1 MEKKQLT
8 DRENYHLSQAKLLA
22 ERNTQK
28 VAETPVAPEC
38 GPLTPK
44 VGKDTTKSS
53 SEAHPSRAAA
63 KRAVRHHLAYP
74 CWKCDLGRRID
85 WFVCPVASGHLHIGH
100 GPLKEAV

>member
-53 SEAHPSRAAA
+53 SEA
-63 KRAVRHHLAYP
+63 
-74 CWKCDLGRRID
+74 
-85 WFVCPVASGHLHIGH
+85 
-100 GPLKEAV
+100 E